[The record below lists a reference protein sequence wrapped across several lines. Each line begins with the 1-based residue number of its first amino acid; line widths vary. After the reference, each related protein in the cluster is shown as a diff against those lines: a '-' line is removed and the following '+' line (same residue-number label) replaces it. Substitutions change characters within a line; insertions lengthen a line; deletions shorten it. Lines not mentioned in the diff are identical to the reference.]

1 MSMRIRITFS
11 KTSAM
16 RYTSHLDLHRAWER
30 TLRRAELPL
39 AYSQGFNPRP
49 KINLASALPLGFTSE
64 YEVIDVRLEKD
75 LPLEEIAVALERSLP
90 PGLHLNEITEIDLK
104 APVLQSQLL
113 ASEIEITFLD
123 PFPDLEERIRA
134 LLYTHELPRE
144 RRGKA
149 YDLCPLI
156 EDLHLMA
163 EDSDGCQRLFARL
176 SAREGAT
183 ARPEEVVDAL
193 GYDPLAARVHRTR
206 IIFQEEVVISSQF
219 SAFSHQ
225 SMVVSSQL
233 FNLGDNH

>member
-64 YEVIDVRLEKD
+64 SEVIDVRLEEE
-75 LPLEEIAVALERSLP
+75 LSLEKIAPVLESALP
-90 PGLHLNEITEIDLK
+90 PGLQVNQIYEVDLK

-123 PFPDLEERIRA
+123 PFADLEERVRT
-134 LLYTHELPRE
+134 LLDAQELPRE

-149 YDLCPLI
+149 YDLRPLI
-156 EDLHLMA
+156 EDLHLMS

-183 ARPEEVVDAL
+183 ARPEEVVDEL
-193 GYDPLAARVHRTR
+193 GYDPLAARVHRMR
-206 IIFQEEVVISSQF
+206 IIFQE
-219 SAFSHQ
+219 
-225 SMVVSSQL
+225 
-233 FNLGDNH
+233 